1 MNSAPSVQDS
11 PRRPTRIRTQIP
23 IRVRS
28 LDAASAFSE
37 ECHTLVVNPN
47 GCGVR
52 LRRSLEPG
60 CRIMLEQLPGGNQ
73 APAVVANCVPLGTDG
88 KYWLLGV
95 VLEKPG
101 NVWCIYPVPAD
112 WGDQPKPATPV
123 PLPKKANEWPYSI
136 FSARGEAHPSKC

>member
-52 LRRSLEPG
+52 LRRPLEPG
-60 CRIMLEQLPGGNQ
+60 CRIMLEELPGGNH
-73 APAVVANCVPLGTDG
+73 AAAVVANCIPLGKDG
-88 KYWLLGV
+88 KYWLLGI
-95 VLEKPG
+95 VLQEPG

-112 WGDQPKPATPV
+112 WGDQPVPVSPV
-123 PLPKKANEWPYSI
+123 PLPKRADEWPYSM
-136 FSARGEAHPSKC
+136 FSTHGEAHPSKG